1 MGERAHGE
9 VLKFKWCVVQRVTKE
24 KENST
29 GSSGVVVKIVLPRW
43 HEGVRGAGVRGVGNV
58 ACLRIAYFSLDAV

>member
-1 MGERAHGE
+1 M
-9 VLKFKWCVVQRVTKE
+9 VQRVTKE

-29 GSSGVVVKIVLPRW
+29 FSSGVVVKIVLRRW